1 VGDGGGDR
9 GGRGEE
15 DAEGLSASA
24 RALWDRRGEL
34 SGRERRGLELKVRK
48 ERLAS
53 APLPL
58 IPWGGAAG
66 ASGASALQILY
77 ADADLCVCLK
87 PSGVLSV
94 PGPRRN
100 PSLAQLVRE
109 ALLPGEEDGDGGGSS
124 PASRSSSLAVDS
136 MVVHRLDMDTS
147 GVIAYAL
154 NPRALAALH
163 RDFRS
168 DSDSSPTASDLGSAV
183 HRRGRRGVHKTY
195 EALVHGHLACPEME
209 IDLPL
214 ERDPDNLPFMRV
226 ARPRRRVEEEKE
238 PPAETSGGA
247 GRNSTRSFASAAA
260 ARTRRLL
267 MRDPKPSL
275 TEVRVAGYEWLEV
288 PRRSPAPPPPAGG
301 PGGAATNRLA
311 VTRVRLSPRT
321 GRTHQLRVHLSAV
334 GHPIVGDDVY
344 GTGED
349 LGDPA
354 GAPSALAAVDGASD
368 LCLCAAELCLRHP
381 STGAPLR
388 FACLPPF

>member
-1 VGDGGGDR
+1 VG
-9 GGRGEE
+9 
-15 DAEGLSASA
+15 GLSASA

-58 IPWGGAAG
+58 IPGGGAG
-66 ASGASALQILY
+66 GSSEYSALQILY

-100 PSLAQLVRE
+100 PSLAQLVRD
-109 ALLPGEEDGDGGGSS
+109 ALLPGEEDGDDGEDGGRVHSS
-124 PASRSSSLAVDS
+124 ASSAVDS

-147 GVIAYAL
+147 GVIVYAL
-154 NPRALAALH
+154 NARALAALH
-163 RDFRS
+163 HDFRS
-168 DSDSSPTASDLGSAV
+168 DSDSSPTASDSGSAV

-238 PPAETSGGA
+238 PPAESSGGA
-247 GRNSTRSFASAAA
+247 GRSSTRSFASGAAA
-260 ARTRRLL
+260 AWTRRL

-275 TEVRVAGYEWLEV
+275 TDVRVVGYEWLEV
-288 PRRSPAPPPPAGG
+288 PSFSGEPE
-301 PGGAATNRLA
+301 GAAAAASIPSRVP

-344 GTGED
+344 G
-349 LGDPA
+349 A
-354 GAPSALAAVDGASD
+354 GMDGGGGPVDGSYD